1 MKKKALNKD
10 IRKSFSKSK
19 GRFISI
25 ACLIALGSFALVG
38 LQVTGPN
45 MRKTSN
51 DYFKKYN
58 TADLTVIGS
67 MEIDDDN
74 ASAINSLQGIENV
87 EYGYLKD
94 VVIEQ
99 TSKSCRIFFA
109 WRKHFRI

>member
-1 MKKKALNKD
+1 MKKKARNKD

-25 ACLIALGSFALVG
+25 ACLIALVSFALVG
-38 LQVTGPN
+38 LQVTGPD

-67 MEIDDDN
+67 MGIDDDN
-74 ASAINSLQGIENV
+74 ASAINKNMDI
-87 EYGYLKD
+87 
-94 VVIEQ
+94 
-99 TSKSCRIFFA
+99 
-109 WRKHFRI
+109 